1 MGTIR
6 KFEDLDC
13 WKKARE
19 LCKFIFQ
26 IRKKIIAKKDYS
38 LADQML
44 NSSGSIMDNISEGFT
59 RGGNKEFCHFLSI
72 SRGSG
77 GELQSQLYR
86 AFDSEYIN
94 QEEFKTGYNLAD
106 ETISLISGLIKYLKG
121 TNQKGYRFD

>member
-1 MGTIR
+1 MATIE

-19 LCKFIFQ
+19 LCKYIF
-26 IRKKIIAKKDYS
+26 KICDIIKANKNFQ

-44 NSSGSIMDNISEGFT
+44 RSSGSVMDNISEGFM
-59 RGGNKEFCHFLSI
+59 RGGNKEFSNFLNI

-86 AFDSEYIN
+86 ALDNEYIT
-94 QEEFKTGYNLAD
+94 QEKFQIGFDLAQ
-106 ETISLISGLIKYLKG
+106 ETILLVSGLITYLKK
-121 TNQKGYRFD
+121 TDQKGYRYD